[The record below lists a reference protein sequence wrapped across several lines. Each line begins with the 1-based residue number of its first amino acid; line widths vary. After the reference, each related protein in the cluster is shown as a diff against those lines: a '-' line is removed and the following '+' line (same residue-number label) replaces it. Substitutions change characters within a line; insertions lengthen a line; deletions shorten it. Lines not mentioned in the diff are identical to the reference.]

1 MLDLYDLIK
10 NIEKRPA
17 MYLGQADLTHL
28 GAFLAGYF
36 FARRQSCIP
45 ETQQEQQ
52 FSEFQTWVEQKFKV
66 SYSQPW
72 EKIIRFFSSDETT
85 SLQQFFILFNEFV
98 EAQYA
103 HSTSLAQRWD
113 APDRFGSPMPS
124 LFPES

>member
-1 MLDLYDLIK
+1 MLDLYDLIR
-10 NIEKRPA
+10 NIEKRPV

-36 FARRQSCIP
+36 FARRQAGIP

-72 EKIIRFFSSDETT
+72 EKIIRCFSPDETT
-85 SLQQFFILFNEFV
+85 SLQQFFMLFHEFT
-98 EAQYA
+98 EFQQA
-103 HSTSLAQRWD
+103 HSAS
-113 APDRFGSPMPS
+113 SPIAH
-124 LFPES
+124 

>member
-28 GAFLAGYF
+28 GAFLAGCF
-36 FARRQSCIP
+36 FARRQSGIP

-52 FSEFQTWVEQKFKV
+52 FAEFQTWVEQKFNV

-72 EKIIRFFSSDETT
+72 EKIIRFFSPDETT

-98 EAQYA
+98 EVQYA
-103 HSTSLAQRWD
+103 H
-113 APDRFGSPMPS
+113 PMPLS
-124 LFPES
+124 H

>member
-1 MLDLYDLIK
+1 MLDLYDLIR

-36 FARRQSCIP
+36 FARRQSGIP

-52 FSEFQTWVEQKFKV
+52 FAEFQTWVEQKFNV

-72 EKIIRFFSSDETT
+72 EKIIRFFSPDETT
-85 SLQQFFILFNEFV
+85 SLQQFFILFNEFT
-98 EAQYA
+98 ASQPA
-103 HSTSLAQRWD
+103 HPVS
-113 APDRFGSPMPS
+113 APITH
-124 LFPES
+124 